1 MKIGTLVRQKV
12 PYHDKY
18 RYGLITISSSKQQ
31 MLPGYI
37 PVLWNSTKEH
47 PLSLSLT
54 GLYGD
59 FVEEKSLEIIAVPVF
74 TS

>member
-12 PYHDKY
+12 PYHNKY

-37 PVLWNSTKEH
+37 PVLWSSTKEH
-47 PLSLSLT
+47 PVSPT
-54 GLYGD
+54 KAGVYGD
-59 FVEEKSLEIIAVPVF
+59 YAEEKSLEIIAEPVI

>member
-18 RYGLITISSSKQQ
+18 RYGLITVSGKKQQ

-37 PVLWNSTKEH
+37 PVLWSSTKEH
-47 PLSLSLT
+47 PLSPSQN
-54 GLYGD
+54 GVYGD
-59 FVEEKSLEIIAVPVF
+59 FVEEKSLEIIAEPV
-74 TS
+74 TTP